1 MKILAFGDSALLVN
15 FEQKIDEAINQEVMD
30 LAAALKAVPEVT
42 YLIPAYCSLTVGF
55 DSTLT
60 SFPKMYELIEKSAKA
75 KTSKAKSNSSIIE
88 IPVCYNAE
96 FALDLEEVMEQT
108 RLSATEIIELHTST
122 VFKVYML
129 GFVAGFAY
137 MGSLPEALKV
147 ARKKQP
153 RKLVNE
159 GAVGLAGIQTGIYPT
174 DAPGGWQIIGQCP
187 IKMFDPTR
195 AQPSLLQ
202 PGDSV
207 QFKAID
213 AEAFEALKQSS
224 FNLAELHG

>member
-15 FEQKIDEAINQEVMD
+15 FEQKIDEAINQEVLD
-30 LAAALKAVPEVT
+30 LAATLKAFPEVT

-55 DSTLT
+55 DA
-60 SFPKMYELIEKSAKA
+60 SFNNFTEMSDLIENSAKA
-75 KTSKAKSNSSIIE
+75 KSSSTKTNVSVIK
-88 IPVCYNAE
+88 IPVCYDAE

-108 RLSATEIIELHTST
+108 GLSSTGIIELHTST
-122 VFKVYML
+122 IFKVYML

-195 AQPSLLQ
+195 DQPSLLQ
-202 PGDSV
+202 PGDQV

-213 AEAFEALKQSS
+213 RSEFEALRLMAYPQTTW
-224 FNLAELHG
+224 HD

>member
-15 FEQKIDEAINQEVMD
+15 FEQKIDDAINQEVLD

-55 DSTLT
+55 DASLNNFTE
-60 SFPKMYELIEKSAKA
+60 MCDLIENSAKSKSSST
-75 KTSKAKSNSSIIE
+75 KTNVSVIE
-88 IPVCYNAE
+88 IPVCYDAE

-108 RLSATEIIELHTST
+108 GLSSTEIIELHTT
-122 VFKVYML
+122 TIFKVYML

-195 AQPSLLQ
+195 NQPSLLQ
-202 PGDSV
+202 PGDQV

-213 AEAFEALKQSS
+213 RKEFETLRLMAYPQTTW
-224 FNLAELHG
+224 HD

>member
-55 DSTLT
+55 GASLT
-60 SFPKMYELIEKSAKA
+60 NFPEMCELIGKSAKA
-75 KTSKAKSNSSIIE
+75 QPSEAKSNSSIIK
-88 IPVCYNAE
+88 IPGCSDTE

-108 RLSATEIIELHTST
+108 GLSTTEIIELHTST

-137 MGSLPEALKV
+137 LGSLPDALKV

-153 RKLVNE
+153 RKLVHE
-159 GAVGLAGIQTGIYPT
+159 GAVGLAGSQTGIYPT

-187 IKMFDPTR
+187 IKMFDLTR
-195 AQPSLLQ
+195 DHPSLLQ
-202 PGDSV
+202 PGDQV

-213 AEAFEALKQSS
+213 RSEFEALRLMAYPQTTW
-224 FNLAELHG
+224 HD

>member
-15 FEQKIDEAINQEVMD
+15 FEQKIDEAIHQKVMA
-30 LAAALKAVPEVT
+30 LAAALKAVPEAT

-60 SFPKMYELIEKSAKA
+60 SFPEMRELIEKLATI
-75 KTSKAKSNSSIIE
+75 KTTEARSKSSIIE
-88 IPVCYNAE
+88 IPVCYDAE
-96 FALDLEEVMEQT
+96 FALDLEEVMQQT
-108 RLSATEIIELHTST
+108 GLSTTEIIELHTST

-202 PGDSV
+202 PGDLV

-213 AEAFEALKQSS
+213 AEAFEVLKQSS
-224 FNLAELHG
+224 FNQAELHG